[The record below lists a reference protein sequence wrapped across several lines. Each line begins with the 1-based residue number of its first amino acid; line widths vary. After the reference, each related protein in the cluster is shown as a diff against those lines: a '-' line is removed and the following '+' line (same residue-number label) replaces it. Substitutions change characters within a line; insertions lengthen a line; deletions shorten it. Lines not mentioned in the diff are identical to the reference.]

1 MLLIPPLNYF
11 DLIHLESVS
20 YFIMSDSGGIQEEAV
35 SLGKPI
41 LILRENTERP
51 EAVKSGYAILTG
63 LSYDNIYNYASSLI
77 TNITLYQN
85 VSKPQKIYGNGNS
98 SIIISDIIQNYFLDN
113 KKNSIS
119 FNNKNFLDILSQYD
133 NYIFKSKNQN
143 FKFHENSI
151 NDQIS
156 YDLYIKYS

>member
-1 MLLIPPLNYF
+1 
-11 DLIHLESVS
+11 
-20 YFIMSDSGGIQEEAV
+20 MSDSGGIQEEAV

-143 FKFHENSI
+143 FKFHENI
-151 NDQIS
+151 QYDIVIVLTVWRRNNLEKQLS
-156 YDLYIKYS
+156 YFEFFTC